1 MINSKKIIALG
12 MVALAL
18 VLGFVTNITNVE
30 AAEVIAEDVE
40 EETIEENTED
50 IVEISDEDSD
60 DEIEMEAEEDD
71 TTVDLD
77 DENDG
82 ANTIEGPIVVGT
94 DADSITDAIDMASE
108 VGGGKIIVPAGCYSE
123 QLFIETDNITI
134 EAEAGAILDGTGIKP
149 TDDANAMI
157 YIQAS
162 GVSVSKLEIRN
173 FKYEGPSES
182 ITTTGIEVADGSS
195 NVTIKDCKIHDI
207 GCIYTTVSEDYN
219 GHGIYASGTIKNP
232 TTAINIEG
240 CELYNLNLGQSESLA
255 LNGNVSNFTVNNNYI
270 HNCDNIGID
279 AIGYE
284 QTKEDSEN
292 RELDRAREGVI
303 INNKVEY
310 ISCDP
315 DVNITYNSKCAAGI
329 YVDGGD
335 HVIIF
340 GNTVSYCDIGIE
352 VATEHPGVAVTAI
365 YVHDNILRENNAFA
379 GIAFGGYDPEKT
391 GWATGCAFEDNYIY
405 NTSGT
410 CFIVQYACSGT
421 NAIYH
426 NTFDAQDSAVEYSE
440 SFGEKSAG
448 NVVVKNIYSNKE

>member
-18 VLGFVTNITNVE
+18 VLGFETNVTKVK

-40 EETIEENTED
+40 EESIEEETED
-50 IVEISDEDSD
+50 VEEVSDEDSD
-60 DEIEMEAEEDD
+60 DEVEVEAEEDD

-77 DENDG
+77 DETEESN
-82 ANTIEGPIVVGT
+82 AIEGPIVVGT
-94 DADSITDAIDMASE
+94 DADSINDAIDMASE
-108 VGGGKIIVPAGCYSE
+108 AGGGTIIVPAGHYSE
-123 QLFIETDNITI
+123 QLFIETDGIKI
-134 EAEAGAILDGTGIKP
+134 EAEVGAVLDGADLTP

-162 GVSVSKLEIRN
+162 DVSVSNLEIEN

-195 NVTIKDCKIHDI
+195 NVTIKDCIIHDI
-207 GCIYTTVSEDYN
+207 GCIYTTVSEEYN
-219 GHGIYASGTIKNP
+219 GHGIYVSGGVKEP
-232 TTAINIEG
+232 TTDINISG
-240 CELYNLNLGQSESLA
+240 CELYDLHLGQSESLA

-284 QTKEDSEN
+284 QTKEGSKD
-292 RELDRAREGVI
+292 RELDRARDGVI
-303 INNKVEY
+303 SNNTVEY

-315 DVNITYNSKCAAGI
+315 SINITYESKCAAGI

-335 HVIIF
+335 HVIVF

-379 GIAFGGYDPEKT
+379 GIAFGGYDPKIT
-391 GWATGCAFEDNYIY
+391 GWATGCAFENNYIY

-410 CFIVQYACSGT
+410 CFMVQFACSGT
-421 NAIYH
+421 NVIYQ
-426 NTFDAQDSAVEYSE
+426 NTFDAQGSAVKYQEV
-440 SFGEKSAG
+440 FGKLSSG
-448 NVVVKNIYSNKE
+448 NVVVRNN